1 MIGRFSIAFQCCILC
16 SVLTIQAQDTLL
28 LYPAGQPMP
37 FGPAP
42 HLITQLVPMEKA
54 TGSAVMICP
63 GGGYAH
69 LAMDHE
75 GKQIAQ
81 WFNSLGIQAFILQYR
96 LGKADGSGYKHP
108 DMLHDAQRGMRM
120 IRAHANEWGV
130 DPKRIAV
137 MGFSAGGHLASTLG
151 THFDF
156 GAMSSS
162 DPIERMSCRPDLMI
176 LCYPVISLNQPWT
189 HVGSRQHLLGPDP
202 DPEVVASLSN
212 ESQVTADTPP
222 TFLFHTDA
230 DSGVPAENSVYFYLA
245 LRKAGVPAEMH
256 IYQPGRHGVG
266 FAPQDAVLSTW
277 KERLRDWLMTQGWM
291 K

>member
-1 MIGRFSIAFQCCILC
+1 MAHRSIMFL
-16 SVLTIQAQDTLL
+16 LTVMLSSTASKAQDTLL
-28 LYPAGQPMP
+28 LYDNVPMDH
-37 FGPAP
+37 GPAP
-42 HLITQLVPMEKA
+42 HLITNLAAETTA

-81 WFNSLGIQAFILQYR
+81 WFNSLGIHAFILQYR
-96 LGKADGSGYKHP
+96 LGKDDGSGYKHP
-108 DMLHDAQRGMRM
+108 DMLNDAQRGMRM
-120 IRAHANEWGV
+120 IRANAAAWGV
-130 DPKRIAV
+130 DPNRIAV

-151 THFDF
+151 THFDR
-156 GAMSSS
+156 GNKNARNLI
-162 DPIERMSCRPDLMI
+162 DQMSCRPDLMI

-189 HVGSRQHLLGPDP
+189 HIGSRNHLLGPNP
-202 DPEVVASLSN
+202 DPTLVASLSN
-212 ESQVTADTPP
+212 ETQVTADTPP

-230 DSGVPAENSVYFYLA
+230 DTGVPAENSVYFYLA

-277 KERLRDWLMTQGWM
+277 KERLRDWLMENGFL